1 MSDLNFYGASP
12 FRIKR
17 PLITTSGIVSGV
29 DSTITAQLDE
39 LNALLGKR
47 VFALSAATPAAAPA
61 TNGALAGNGQR
72 APTGAN
78 GGHASLLDVT
88 ALLAKPL
95 TPKYVPAK
103 DDSWDSTSLASA
115 LGNAEEPAD
124 ATGLAGST
132 TLSDLIDATSQL
144 SSLKY
149 AFQNNLSANWN
160 NLDFNTRSVLD
171 GYPAITNYLL
181 AFGYFEM
188 GLTEVNG
195 LTNFLLS
202 NRLGAKNVVNYA
214 IVSAARAIVDNEQL
228 VVPGYNDDGSEI
240 VAKIGTAGLTLS
252 STSFRSSLGAIVD
265 DYIFNKNESDLID
278 NAGLGL
284 PPELKPQLT
293 RCIKNSPIQITS
305 ANAPF
310 FLPVFVSQI
319 LAGTT
324 VAGAANG
331 QAADQSDQDLDVQ
344 YLTDDQSMIQVS
356 RSAVRCAAQLFYS
369 MVLGDELDVFSTVNY
384 FTHKYLIRGGIEIVD
399 SQLRDDLQL
408 YVFSNK
414 FTHLRTGAINDC
426 SRKRER
432 HMFFR
437 QVFNWGHGE
446 VTDDLIVNQDFP
458 KLWKVLILESAKY
471 LERAQISPNPDSYVS
486 RQNVMQAVEDIQY
499 NLSTHCTGMANVITP
514 LIYAELNFVI
524 RRILMHEEILRQ
536 IVPQGGTWWR
546 VVETLQMGMK
556 NARPRSTVLYNKAK
570 LGDSILRQI
579 ADYNPSTFENDAPFA
594 SFISDVEA
602 FITTQSIL
610 QEDLA
615 EDIRQGDGD
624 RVAMPRANG
633 ERPDTM
639 PPPPPPPSA
648 AAAVQAPLSD
658 EWAF

>member
-1 MSDLNFYGASP
+1 MSDLHFYGASP
-12 FRIKR
+12 FKIKR
-17 PLITTSGIVSGV
+17 PLITTSGIISGV
-29 DSTITAQLDE
+29 DATIKAQLDE
-39 LNALLGKR
+39 LNALFGKR
-47 VFALSAATPAAAPA
+47 VIALPATTPTAGAATS
-61 TNGALAGNGQR
+61 GARAGHGQR

-78 GGHASLLDVT
+78 GGHAPLMEVR
-88 ALLAKPL
+88 ALLGKPL
-95 TPKYVPAK
+95 TPKYVPPK
-103 DDSWDSTSLASA
+103 EDSWDAASLASA
-115 LGNAEEPAD
+115 FSNTDEPAD
-124 ATGLAGST
+124 GAGLAGST

-149 AFQNNLSANWN
+149 TFQNNLSANWN
-160 NLDFNTRSVLD
+160 NLDYNTRSVLD
-171 GYPAITNYLL
+171 GYPAITDYLI
-181 AFGYFEM
+181 AYGYFEM

-214 IVSAARAIVDNEQL
+214 IVSGARAIIDHEQL
-228 VVPGYNDDGSEI
+228 VVPDYNKDDSEI
-240 VAKIGTAGLTLS
+240 VSKIRAAGFTLS
-252 STSFRSSLGAIVD
+252 SASFRSSLQTLVD

-278 NAGLGL
+278 SAGLGL

-293 RCIKNSPIQITS
+293 KYIKNSPILITP

-324 VAGAANG
+324 VAGAANS
-331 QAADQSDQDLDVQ
+331 QTADQSDQDFEVQ
-344 YLTDDQSMIQVS
+344 YLADDQSMIQVS

-369 MVLGDELDVFSTVNY
+369 MVLGDELDVFNTVNY
-384 FTHKYLIRGGIEIVD
+384 FTHKYLIRGGIEIAD
-399 SQLRDDLQL
+399 SRLRDDLQL

-414 FTHLRTGAINDC
+414 FTHLRTGAINER
-426 SRKRER
+426 SRPAER
-432 HMFFR
+432 HMFYR
-437 QVFNWGHGE
+437 QVFNWGHGQ
-446 VTDDLIVNQDFP
+446 VTEDLIMNQEFP

-471 LERAQISPNPDSYVS
+471 LERAQISPNPDTYVS

-524 RRILMHEEILRQ
+524 RRIFMHDEVLRQ

-546 VVETLQMGMK
+546 VVEMLHMGMK
-556 NARPRSTVLYNKAK
+556 HTRPRSIVLYNKAK

-579 ADYNPSTFENDAPFA
+579 ADYNPSTFENDQPFA
-594 SFISDVEA
+594 AFISDVEA

-610 QEDLA
+610 QE
-615 EDIRQGDGD
+615 EFGEEGRQGDDKAAVPRADGD
-624 RVAMPRANG
+624 R
-633 ERPDTM
+633 PDMM
-639 PPPPPPPSA
+639 PPPPA
-648 AAAVQAPLSD
+648 ATAGQAPAGD

>member
-17 PLITTSGIVSGV
+17 PLITTNGIVSAV
-29 DSTITAQLDE
+29 DSTIKAQLDE
-39 LNALLGKR
+39 LNVLLGKR
-47 VFALSAATPAAAPA
+47 VVALSAATPATGPAA
-61 TNGALAGNGQR
+61 NGAGATNGQR
-72 APTGAN
+72 ATAGAN
-78 GGHASLLDVT
+78 GGRMPLMEVR

-95 TPKYVPAK
+95 MPKYVPPK
-103 DDSWDSTSLASA
+103 EDSWDPASLAFAFS
-115 LGNAEEPAD
+115 NSEEPAD
-124 ATGLAGST
+124 AAGLASST

-149 AFQNNLSANWN
+149 AFQNNLSANWV
-160 NLDFNTRSVLD
+160 NLDYNTRSVLD
-171 GYPAITNYLL
+171 GYPAITDYLI

-202 NRLGAKNVVNYA
+202 NRLGAKSVVNYA
-214 IVSAARAIVDNEQL
+214 IVSAARAIIDHEQL
-228 VVPGYNDDGSEI
+228 VVSGYNDDSEI
-240 VAKIGTAGLTLS
+240 VSKIRAAGLGLS
-252 STSFRSSLGAIVD
+252 SASFRSSLQALVD

-278 NAGLGL
+278 SAGLGL

-293 RCIKNSPIQITS
+293 KFIKNSPILITPT
-305 ANAPF
+305 NAAF

-324 VAGAANG
+324 VTGAANG
-331 QAADQSDQDLDVQ
+331 QTANQQDQDFDVQ

-369 MVLGDELDVFSTVNY
+369 MVLGDELDVFNTVNY
-384 FTHKYLIRGGIEIVD
+384 FTHKYLIRGGIEITD
-399 SQLRDDLQL
+399 SRLRDDLQL

-414 FTHLRTGAINDC
+414 FTHLRTGAVNDR
-426 SRKRER
+426 SRPAER
-432 HMFFR
+432 HMFYR
-437 QVFNWGHGE
+437 QVFNWGHGQA
-446 VTDDLIVNQDFP
+446 TDDLIVNHEFP

-499 NLSTHCTGMANVITP
+499 NLSTNCTGMANVITP
-514 LIYAELNFVI
+514 LIYAELDFVI
-524 RRILMHEEILRQ
+524 RRIFMHDEVLRQ

-546 VVETLQMGMK
+546 VVEILHMGMK
-556 NARPRSTVLYNKAK
+556 HTRPRSTVLYNKAK

-579 ADYNPSTFENDAPFA
+579 ADYNPSIFENDGPFA
-594 SFISDVEA
+594 AFISDVEA

-615 EDIRQGDGD
+615 DEQGDGD
-624 RVAMPRANG
+624 KSAMPRVSG
-633 ERPDTM
+633 DRPDMM
-639 PPPPPPPSA
+639 PPPPA
-648 AAAVQAPLSD
+648 ATAGQAPAAD

>member
-1 MSDLNFYGASP
+1 MSNLNFYGASP

-17 PLITTSGIVSGV
+17 PLITTSGVVSDV
-29 DSTITAQLDE
+29 DSTIKAQLDE
-39 LNALLGKR
+39 LNALFGKR
-47 VFALSAATPAAAPA
+47 VVALPAATPAAGTARNAPR
-61 TNGALAGNGQR
+61 AGNGQGT
-72 APTGAN
+72 PTGAN
-78 GGHASLLDVT
+78 GGHPPPMEVRQ
-88 ALLAKPL
+88 LLAMPL
-95 TPKYVPAK
+95 TSKYVPPK
-103 DDSWDSTSLASA
+103 EDSWAAASLAFA
-115 LGNAEEPAD
+115 FNNTQEPTDPA
-124 ATGLAGST
+124 GLAGST

-160 NLDFNTRSVLD
+160 NLDYNTRSVLD
-171 GYPAITNYLL
+171 GYPGITDYLV

-202 NRLGAKNVVNYA
+202 NRLGAKNVANYA
-214 IVSAARAIVDNEQL
+214 IVSAARAIIDHEQL

-240 VAKIGTAGLTLS
+240 VSKIQAAGLRLS
-252 STSFRSSLGAIVD
+252 TASFHSSLQGLVD

-278 NAGLGL
+278 KAGLGL

-293 RCIKNSPIQITS
+293 KYIKNSPILITP

-324 VAGAANG
+324 VTGAANG
-331 QAADQSDQDLDVQ
+331 QVADQSDQDFDVQ

-369 MVLGDELDVFSTVNY
+369 MVLGDELDVFNTVNY
-384 FTHKYLIRGGIEIVD
+384 FTHKYLIRGGIEITD
-399 SQLRDDLQL
+399 SRLRDDLQL

-414 FTHLRTGAINDC
+414 FTHLRTGAMNDR
-426 SRKRER
+426 SRPAER
-432 HMFFR
+432 HMFYR
-437 QVFNWGHGE
+437 QVFNWGHGQ
-446 VTDDLIVNQDFP
+446 VTDDLIVNQEFP

-486 RQNVMQAVEDIQY
+486 RQSVMQAVEDIQY

-514 LIYAELNFVI
+514 LIYAELDFVI
-524 RRILMHEEILRQ
+524 RRIFMHDEVRRQ

-546 VVETLQMGMK
+546 VVEMLHMGMK
-556 NARPRSTVLYNKAK
+556 HMRPRSTVLYNKAK

-579 ADYNPSTFENDAPFA
+579 ADYNPSTFENDQPFA
-594 SFISDVEA
+594 AFISDVEA

-615 EDIRQGDGD
+615 EESRQSDD
-624 RVAMPRANG
+624 DKAAMQRANG
-633 ERPDTM
+633 DRTDMM
-639 PPPPPPPSA
+639 PPPPPA
-648 AAAVQAPLSD
+648 ATAGQAPASD

>member
-12 FRIKR
+12 FKIKR
-17 PLITTSGIVSGV
+17 PLITTSGIVSEV
-29 DSTITAQLDE
+29 DLTIKAQLDE

-47 VFALSAATPAAAPA
+47 VVALPAATSATGPA
-61 TNGALAGNGQR
+61 TNGARAGNGSR
-72 APTGAN
+72 ATTGVN
-78 GGHASLLDVT
+78 GGQMPLMDVRT
-88 ALLAKPL
+88 LLAKPL
-95 TPKYVPAK
+95 TPKYVPPK
-103 DDSWDSTSLASA
+103 EDSWDPGSLAFA
-115 LGNAEEPAD
+115 FRNTEEPAD
-124 ATGLAGST
+124 AAGLAGST

-160 NLDFNTRSVLD
+160 NLDYNTRSVLD
-171 GYPAITNYLL
+171 GYPAITDYLI

-202 NRLGAKNVVNYA
+202 NRLGSKSVVNYA
-214 IVSAARAIVDNEQL
+214 IVSAARAIIDHEQL
-228 VVPGYNDDGSEI
+228 VVPGYNDDDSEI
-240 VAKIGTAGLTLS
+240 VTKICAARLTLS
-252 STSFRSSLGAIVD
+252 SASFRSSLQTLVD
-265 DYIFNKNESDLID
+265 DYIFNKTESDLID

-293 RCIKNSPIQITS
+293 KYIKNSPILITP

-331 QAADQSDQDLDVQ
+331 QSTDSSDQDFDVQ

-369 MVLGDELDVFSTVNY
+369 MVLGDELDVFNTVNY
-384 FTHKYLIRGGIEIVD
+384 FTHKYLIRGGIEITD
-399 SQLRDDLQL
+399 SQLRDDLKL

-414 FTHLRTGAINDC
+414 FTHLRTGAINDR
-426 SRKRER
+426 SRPAER
-432 HMFFR
+432 HMFYR
-437 QVFNWGHGE
+437 QVFNWGHGQ
-446 VTDDLIVNQDFP
+446 VTDDLIINQEFP
-458 KLWKVLILESAKY
+458 RLWKVLVLESAKY

-514 LIYAELNFVI
+514 LIYAELDFVI
-524 RRILMHEEILRQ
+524 RKIFMHDEVLRQ

-546 VVETLQMGMK
+546 VVETLHMGMK
-556 NARPRSTVLYNKAK
+556 HTRPRSTVLYNKAK

-579 ADYNPSTFENDAPFA
+579 ADYNPSTFENDGPFA
-594 SFISDVEA
+594 AFISDVEA

-610 QEDLA
+610 QEELA
-615 EDIRQGDGD
+615 DEIRQGDEDGPP
-624 RVAMPRANG
+624 MPRTNG
-633 ERPDTM
+633 ARPDVM
-639 PPPPPPPSA
+639 PQPPPPPAAGAAPPA
-648 AAAVQAPLSD
+648 ASD